1 MCANRK
7 AKIRAARDCLFLME
21 GSPFREDDDIEDA
34 NSMELV
40 AVDLEH
46 CFVTSQSSFGLAE
59 ELEPI

>member
-1 MCANRK
+1 MLL
-7 AKIRAARDCLFLME
+7 IE
-21 GSPFREDDDIEDA
+21 GSPLGEDDDIEDA